1 MIEKHFTDDNSR
13 SSDHEFSMNFKTWKK
28 MVEQTRIL
36 EQALGDGKKR
46 LKKMKLKVLKFKKE
60 GFMRLKI

>member
-1 MIEKHFTDDNSR
+1 
-13 SSDHEFSMNFKTWKK
+13 MNFKTWKK